1 MGRDG
6 VTIDTER
13 DYDQLYHLAKRMV
26 DLERL
31 AKHAEARYEQ
41 ERADRLWADREL
53 VQWQRSLL
61 LRDVWDARRGTE
73 QQRGT

>member
-1 MGRDG
+1 MVSTTD
-6 VTIDTER
+6 IEH
-13 DYDQLYHLAKRMV
+13 DYDQLYHLARRMV

-41 ERADRLWADREL
+41 ERADRLWADCEL

-61 LRDVWDARRGTE
+61 LREVLT
-73 QQRGT
+73 QREASV